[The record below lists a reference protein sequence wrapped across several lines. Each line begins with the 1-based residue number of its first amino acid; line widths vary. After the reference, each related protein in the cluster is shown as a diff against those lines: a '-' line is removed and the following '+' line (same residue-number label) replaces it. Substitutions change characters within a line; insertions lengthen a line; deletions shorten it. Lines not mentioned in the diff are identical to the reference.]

1 MKIKVLEGFEPNAG
15 DIKVFNN
22 SESSLVKFAIEA
34 ANSLLTDDLSTWHKR
49 IGQDDDNYYE
59 IVLGV
64 DDEDYI
70 CIKWAFIPKNSAM
83 NEYSYDYMFP
93 YDEKTGD
100 VWDSEESIAK
110 SNADDYIDNGF
121 VKSAVS
127 YILKDFKKYVEMHNK
142 EIANEGFK
150 RESVNSNNLEKIAKT
165 NKRDFAEV
173 ISNEIADMD
182 WQDYV
187 DGYYDTVDEA
197 WEEFVDTTYQT
208 LLKDPKA
215 IISYLENDDTA
226 KSEELIKLINK
237 YYVKGTK
244 ESFRRPLK
252 KNKNKVKTESFYNVK
267 ESKMLKEGPGA
278 GYTINWE
285 CDNIGNINSY
295 KITNAYKNKYD
306 LWAVEVDCDIDMK
319 VDINSYWSYYYGSN
333 ENLENVNAKIY
344 RITIDNIDI
353 GNLIDDED
361 VYDNMSDEEIE
372 NYLLSADASTF
383 RTLLDI
389 MEYESYIFDHEQEF
403 VYGGGWSHA
412 TWDGEIADIEDNEE
426 ITAYVTDK
434 KVIAFVDK
442 AVQGDTQWSDYELYD
457 QDNEPMELTFET
469 EDEAKDNAEKIL
481 SQDERYTKIVCWR
494 NDWKENFNG
503 DTDLV
508 DEDRAFILYADD
520 YR

>member
-1 MKIKVLEGFEPNAG
+1 MKIKVLEGFKPDAG

-34 ANSLLTDDLSTWHKR
+34 ANNLLTDNLSTWHKR
-49 IGQDDDNYYE
+49 IGQDSDNYYE
-59 IVLGV
+59 IVLGT

-83 NEYSYDYMFP
+83 NEYGYDYMFP

-100 VWDSEESIAK
+100 VWAYEESIAK
-110 SNADDYIDNGF
+110 YGEDNSIDENF

-127 YILKDFKKYVEMHNK
+127 YILKDFKKYVAEHNK
-142 EIANEGFK
+142 ETANENIRTK
-150 RESVNSNNLEKIAKT
+150 KKKII
-165 NKRDFAEV
+165 R
-173 ISNEIADMD
+173 
-182 WQDYV
+182 
-187 DGYYDTVDEA
+187 
-197 WEEFVDTTYQT
+197 
-208 LLKDPKA
+208 
-215 IISYLENDDTA
+215 
-226 KSEELIKLINK
+226 
-237 YYVKGTK
+237 
-244 ESFRRPLK
+244 
-252 KNKNKVKTESFYNVK
+252 KNIK

-306 LWAVEVDCDIDMK
+306 LWTVEADCDIDMT
-319 VDINSYWSYYYGSN
+319 VDVNSYWSYYYGSN
-333 ENLENVNAKIY
+333 ETLENVSAKIY
-344 RITIDNIDI
+344 RIVIDDIDF
-353 GNLIDDED
+353 GNLIDNDD
-361 VYDNMSDEEIE
+361 VYENMSDDDIE
-372 NYLLSADASTF
+372 NYLLSANSDTF
-383 RTLLDI
+383 KLLLDI
-389 MEYESYIFDHEQEF
+389 MEFQSYIFDREQEF
-403 VYGGGWSHA
+403 SFGGGWSHA
-412 TWDGEIADIEDNEE
+412 TWDGEIADIKDNEE
-426 ITAYVTDK
+426 ITAYITDK

-457 QDNEPMELTFET
+457 QDNEPMELTFES

-494 NDWKENFNG
+494 NDWKEKFNG
-503 DTDLV
+503 ETDLV